1 MYLFFANSDILLYS
15 SPMQN
20 LKWFLFE
27 ECAFSFLLYDAMLEE
42 KKLNLKCPGKS

>member
-1 MYLFFANSDILLYS
+1 
-15 SPMQN
+15 MQN

-42 KKLNLKCPGKS
+42 KKNQI